1 MPQAQEF
8 KFNFKS
14 RKITD
19 ESGKEIGRTK
29 KQPSLVASLPVPT
42 NDEIISHLAVPDSA
56 VAKLVMASV
65 AAVIYGAAREQ
76 FDDVIDGFGDDDS
89 QEVNASMLDYD
100 KLDLEFLANLPP
112 SQRGAA
118 ALSDEDW
125 AAFFGDYL
133 NVMVAA
139 TGKEAARINN
149 HINLFKKPQKA
160 KANKEVLAVLVDQ
173 LDIYLA
179 SSQNLEETGEAAS
192 RLRNKFAK
200 WHAEPEKQVDLSV
213 L

>member
-42 NDEIISHLAVPDSA
+42 NDEIIAQLAVPESA
-56 VAKLVMASV
+56 VAKLVMSAI

-76 FDDVIDGFGDDDS
+76 FDEVIDGFGDADDK
-89 QEVNASMLDYD
+89 EVSASMLDYD

-112 SQRGAA
+112 SQRGAS
-118 ALSDEDW
+118 ALSEEDW
-125 AAFFGDYL
+125 TAFFGDYL
-133 NVMVAA
+133 QVMVAA
-139 TGKEAARINN
+139 TGKEEARIKN
-149 HINLFKKPQKA
+149 HINLFQKPQKA
-160 KANKEVLAVLVDQ
+160 KANKDVLAILVDQ
-173 LDIYLA
+173 LDIYMA
-179 SSQNLEETGEAAS
+179 SSQNLEDTGEAAS
-192 RLRNKFAK
+192 RLRVKFAK
-200 WHAEPEKQVDLSV
+200 WHAEPEKAVDLSV

>member
-19 ESGKEIGRTK
+19 EAGKEIGRTK

-42 NDEIISHLAVPDSA
+42 HEELIAQLTVPESA
-56 VAKLVMASV
+56 IAKLVMSAVS
-65 AAVIYGAAREQ
+65 AVIYGAAREQ
-76 FDDVIDGFGDDDS
+76 FDEIIDGFGDDDT

-112 SQRGAA
+112 SQRGGS
-118 ALSDEDW
+118 ALSEEDW

-133 NVMVAA
+133 QVMVAA

-149 HINLFKKPQKA
+149 HINLFKKPLKA
-160 KANKEVLAVLVDQ
+160 KAHKDILAVLVDQ
-173 LDIYLA
+173 LDIYMA

-192 RLRNKFAK
+192 RLRTKFAK
-200 WHAEPEKQVDLSV
+200 WHAEPEKVVDLSI